1 MSKPQSVQSI
11 THVVLFVGILAIFR
25 LGTGSIDD
33 LLILLFV
40 VLTLVFL
47 PLFYFSKYQPFWLYI
62 KSDTNVDLSKSAD
75 IVRVRSEG
83 LTFLLT
89 LSYCMV
95 YSVLITF
102 SSLFIISKTLV
113 TFSFS
118 EQLLVNLLMYVILS
132 SLFFRTMRYL
142 AIKLNRTKKSRSDS

>member
-1 MSKPQSVQSI
+1 MPKPNSVQSI
-11 THVVLFVGILAIFR
+11 TQVALFVVILAISR
-25 LGTGSIDD
+25 LGTGSFDD
-33 LLILLFV
+33 MLIPLFV

-75 IVRVRSEG
+75 IALVRSEG
-83 LTFLLT
+83 LTLLLT
-89 LSYCMV
+89 LSYCMA
-95 YSVLITF
+95 YSGLITF

-118 EQLLVNLLMYVILS
+118 AQLLVNLLMYVILS

-142 AIKLNRTKKSRSDS
+142 AIKLNQNKKLRSDS